1 MTHITFYDEAEAL
14 PRVDRG
20 PRTWFRP
27 RWMHRPPVIADLGHP
42 GATRPSHVDRWAD
55 LYVRHGL

>member
-1 MTHITFYDEAEAL
+1 MTDIACYDEADAL

-20 PRTWFRP
+20 PRTWFRARLTRRLP
-27 RWMHRPPVIADLGHP
+27 SAVDLRHH
-42 GATRPSHVDRWAD
+42 GATRPSHVERWAD